1 MHGSTPRRFG
11 MFRRRHLVLDGAGME
26 CSDRL
31 RKEGSRSFRRRACE
45 TLAADLDPASV
56 LAFAL
61 QRNFHIPVPLQ
72 ARKLF
77 SPLDQQNAIF

>member
-1 MHGSTPRRFG
+1 MHGSAPRRFG

-26 CSDRL
+26 CSDRV
-31 RKEGSRSFRRRACE
+31 RQEGSRLFRRRALE
-45 TLAADLDPASV
+45 TLAADFDPAFV

-61 QRNFHIPVPLQ
+61 QRNLYIPVLLQ

-77 SPLDQQNAIF
+77 SPLDQQNAVF